1 MSFKTI
7 VLPLSIF
14 RNSCKHDAIS
24 EAERITITLVQF
36 ADAAR
41 TVMVFR
47 VINKQDIMSLRALA
61 AAEVSRCFLKIE
73 DIEKLDASLVPEAVV
88 PDIRRVFSEDLKI
101 SAHSRYLYSKSCW
114 VGCGDAMYIVNQW

>member
-1 MSFKTI
+1 MLSFF
-7 VLPLSIF
+7 IF
-14 RNSCKHDAIS
+14 RNTCKQDVTS
-24 EAERITITLVQF
+24 ETERNTITLVQF

-47 VINKQDIMSLRALA
+47 VVKKQNILSLRALA
-61 AAEVSRCFLKIE
+61 AAKVSRCFLKIE

-101 SAHSRYLYSKSCW
+101 SAYSRYLYSKSCC
-114 VGCGDAMYIVNQW
+114 VGCAAVHIANSW

>member
-47 VINKQDIMSLRALA
+47 VINKQEIMSLRALA

-73 DIEKLDASLVPEAVV
+73 DIEKLDASLVPAAVV

-101 SAHSRYLYSKSCW
+101 SAYSRYLYSKSCC
-114 VGCGDAMYIVNQW
+114 VGCAAVHIVNHW

>member
-47 VINKQDIMSLRALA
+47 VVKKQNILSLRAMA
-61 AAEVSRCFLKIE
+61 AAKVPAELPTARTCVPPQVS
-73 DIEKLDASLVPEAVV
+73 P
-88 PDIRRVFSEDLKI
+88 RRVMVARALSVC
-101 SAHSRYLYSKSCW
+101 AGQQR
-114 VGCGDAMYIVNQW
+114 

>member
-47 VINKQDIMSLRALA
+47 VVKKQNILSLRALA
-61 AAEVSRCFLKIE
+61 AAKVSRCFLKIE

-101 SAHSRYLYSKSCW
+101 SAYSRYLYSKSCC
-114 VGCGDAMYIVNQW
+114 VGCAAVHIANSW

>member
-101 SAHSRYLYSKSCW
+101 SAYSRYLYSKSCC
-114 VGCGDAMYIVNQW
+114 VGCAAVHIANSW